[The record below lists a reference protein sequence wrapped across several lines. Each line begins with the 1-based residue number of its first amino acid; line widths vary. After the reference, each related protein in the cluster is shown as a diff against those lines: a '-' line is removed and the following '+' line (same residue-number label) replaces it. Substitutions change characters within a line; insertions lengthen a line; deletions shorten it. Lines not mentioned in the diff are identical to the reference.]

1 MHGTRK
7 APAQIERVTLT
18 PEMAFDLLNHN
29 QQNRP
34 LQDRHVNRIA
44 SQIMAGKWKFN
55 GDTIKI
61 SDTGDVLDGQ
71 HRLFAVIEAKTAVET
86 VIIRGVARDAFS
98 TIDTIRAVRSGADVL
113 AINGASRY
121 RTTISSALMWLIRW
135 QRGCLPKFRDPRN
148 KIENSDI
155 EAAWAAHPDMEKAV
169 ERAMQLRGL
178 GNPAVFAF
186 VYYVMG
192 NLNEAVAERMMET
205 LEDPA
210 GVPIDD
216 PFYAL
221 RAWLL
226 SENRKRRE
234 PLDCVAVIIKAA
246 NAAAKGRKVKVLS
259 WKQSGQSAEAFPTL
273 GIVKT
278 GGANAR

>member
-1 MHGTRK
+1 MHGMRKKPTR
-7 APAQIERVTLT
+7 IERVLLT

-34 LQDRHVNRIA
+34 LKDRHVNRIA
-44 SQIMAGKWKFN
+44 AQITAGKWKFN

-71 HRLFAVIEAKTAVET
+71 HRLFAVIEAKMAIET
-86 VIIRGVARDAFS
+86 VIIRGVARDAFA

-121 RTTISSALMWLIRW
+121 RPTISSALMWLIRW
-135 QRGCLPKFRDPRN
+135 QRGWLPRFGDPRH
-148 KIENSDI
+148 KVENSDI
-155 EAAWAAHPDMEKAV
+155 EAAWEAHADMERSV
-169 ERAMQLRGL
+169 ERSMQLRGL

-186 VYYVMG
+186 AYYVMS
-192 NLNEAVAERMMET
+192 NQNEAIADRMMET
-205 LEDPA
+205 LADPA

-221 RAWLL
+221 RVWLL
-226 SENRKRRE
+226 SDNRKRRE
-234 PLDCVAVIIKAA
+234 ALDCIAIIFKAA
-246 NAAAKGRKVKVLS
+246 NAAAKGKRVKVLS
-259 WKQSGQSAEAFPTL
+259 WKQTGQSAESFPAL
-273 GIVKT
+273 AIGGKRIV
-278 GGANAR
+278 